1 MSSRID
7 STTFSRGAVLGELRF
22 YLQPVHSQNIMNQL
36 RSQLAANQADRIAKM
51 KPQDNSTVVCE
62 VTGWD
67 INVGAFTGKAPD
79 GSLRYFRFI
88 GNASLPI
95 GSQVSV
101 VLPMGASVGWADTK
115 AR

>member
-1 MSSRID
+1 MDSLSS
-7 STTFSRGAVLGELRF
+7 LK
-22 YLQPVHSQNIMNQL
+22 
-36 RSQLAANQADRIAKM
+36 SQLATNLSDRVKAL

-67 INVGAFTGKAPD
+67 INTGAFTGKAPD
-79 GSLRYFRFI
+79 GSIRYFRFI

-101 VLPMGASVGWADTK
+101 VLPVGALIGWADTK

>member
-1 MSSRID
+1 MDCLITAVISRQL
-7 STTFSRGAVLGELRF
+7 ALKQLK
-22 YLQPVHSQNIMNQL
+22 PMNQ
-36 RSQLAANQADRIAKM
+36 
-51 KPQDNSTVVCE
+51 

-67 INVGAFTGKAPD
+67 INTGAFKGKAPD
-79 GSLRYFRFI
+79 GSARYFRFI

-101 VLPMGASVGWADTK
+101 VLPVGALIGWADTK

>member
-1 MSSRID
+1 MDSIASLQSQIATNFTKRIE
-7 STTFSRGAVLGELRF
+7 S
-22 YLQPVHSQNIMNQL
+22 I
-36 RSQLAANQADRIAKM
+36 
-51 KPQDNSTVVCE
+51 KPQDNATVVCE
-62 VTGWD
+62 VTAWD
-67 INVGAFTGKAPD
+67 VNVGAFKGKAPD

-101 VLPMGASVGWADTK
+101 VLPEKGLIGWADTK

>member
-1 MSSRID
+1 
-7 STTFSRGAVLGELRF
+7 
-22 YLQPVHSQNIMNQL
+22 MNQL
-36 RSQLAANQADRIAKM
+36 RTQLAANQADRLAKI
-51 KPQDNSTVVCE
+51 KQQDNSTVVCE

-67 INVGAFTGKAPD
+67 INTGAFTGKAPD

-88 GNASLPI
+88 GNASLSI

-101 VLPMGASVGWADTK
+101 VLPMGALIGWADTE

>member
-1 MSSRID
+1 
-7 STTFSRGAVLGELRF
+7 
-22 YLQPVHSQNIMNQL
+22 MNQL
-36 RSQLAANQADRIAKM
+36 RTQLASNQADRIAKI

-79 GSLRYFRFI
+79 GSIRYFRFI
-88 GNASLPI
+88 GNASLAI
-95 GSQVSV
+95 GEQVSITTPDKAV
-101 VLPMGASVGWADTK
+101 IGYGDTK

>member
-1 MSSRID
+1 
-7 STTFSRGAVLGELRF
+7 
-22 YLQPVHSQNIMNQL
+22 MNQL
-36 RSQLAANQADRIAKM
+36 YRQLAANQANRLAKM

-67 INVGAFTGKAPD
+67 ITKGAFAGKAPD
-79 GSLRYFRFI
+79 GSIRYFRFI
-88 GNASLPI
+88 GNASLPV

-101 VLPMGASVGWADTK
+101 ILPSGSLIGWADTK

>member
-1 MSSRID
+1 
-7 STTFSRGAVLGELRF
+7 
-22 YLQPVHSQNIMNQL
+22 MNQL
-36 RSQLAANQADRIAKM
+36 RSQIASNLIKRLQQI
-51 KPQDNSTVVCE
+51 KPQDNSTVLCT
-62 VTGWD
+62 VTDYD
-67 INVGAFTGKAPD
+67 INTGAFTGKAPD

-101 VLPMGASVGWADTK
+101 VLPEKGLVGWADTK

>member
-1 MSSRID
+1 MNATSKLNQQL
-7 STTFSRGAVLGELRF
+7 STNLLQRLGK
-22 YLQPVHSQNIMNQL
+22 I
-36 RSQLAANQADRIAKM
+36 

-62 VTGWD
+62 VTRYNIDTGT
-67 INVGAFTGKAPD
+67 FEGKAPD

-101 VLPMGASVGWADTK
+101 ILPEQGTIGWADTK